1 MRSFCIVLSV
11 LLSLA
16 VQTGAQEP
24 HQQYAPHARLLTPDG
39 GRVDWSNQ
47 NRIAFDRKGR
57 DGFYQVWAVNPDGS
71 GETCLTCDRP
81 GAPAKHKGN
90 PAWHPSGRYI
100 VFQAEKDRV
109 LPLLNNLAA
118 PGRGVAN
125 DLWLMDATG
134 HNYWKLVDVPRLP
147 AGGVLHPHFSRDGTK
162 LFWTQLLKNSGKLGI
177 WEMKVADFDAAGGTP
192 RLTNIRSLT
201 PGPVRKFY
209 ESHGF
214 TPDGRKI
221 IFTAQVETGMSDIF
235 ETELDT
241 GQTVNLTNTP
251 QDWDEHSQIAPDGR
265 RIVWASSR
273 GTSNEFLNLW
283 IMNGD
288 GSEPRMLVDCHTTKG
303 SPMYS
308 EGIGPGD
315 SSWSPDGKSLA
326 VYLIADKDEKSGGIW
341 ILDAIN

>member
-1 MRSFCIVLSV
+1 MKLFYTVLSV
-11 LLSLA
+11 ILTMA
-16 VQTGAQEP
+16 VQIRAQESRP
-24 HQQYAPHARLLTPDG
+24 HQPVPHARLLTSDG
-39 GRVDWSNQ
+39 GRVDWSKQ

-57 DGFYQVWAVNPDGS
+57 DGFYQIWVINPDGS
-71 GETCLTCDRP
+71 GESCLTCGQP
-81 GAPAKHKGN
+81 GAPPKHKGN

-100 VFQAEKDRV
+100 VFEAEKDRV

-125 DLWLMDATG
+125 DLWLMDAAG
-134 HNYWKLVDVPRLP
+134 SRYWKLVDVPRLP
-147 AGGVLHPHFSRDGTK
+147 AGGVLHPHFSHDGTK
-162 LFWTQLLKNSGKLGI
+162 LFWTQLLKSSGKLGI
-177 WEMKVADFDAAGGTP
+177 WELKVADFDDAQGGP
-192 RLTNIRSLT
+192 RLTNIHSFT

-214 TPDGRKI
+214 TPDDKKI

-235 ETELDT
+235 EMDLAT
-241 GQTVNLTNTP
+241 GQTVNLTKTP

-265 RIVWASSR
+265 HIVWASSR
-273 GTSNEFLNLW
+273 NTSNKFLNLW

-288 GSEPRMLVDCHTTKG
+288 GSEPRMLMDCHARG
-303 SPMYS
+303 LPMYS

-326 VYLIADKDEKSGGIW
+326 VYLISDQDEKTGSVW
-341 ILDAIN
+341 ILDAMN

>member
-1 MRSFCIVLSV
+1 MKLVYAVLSGI
-11 LLSLA
+11 LAMA
-16 VQTGAQEP
+16 VQSGAQESRP
-24 HQQYAPHARLLTPDG
+24 QPAPHARLLTSDG
-39 GRVDWSNQ
+39 GRVDWSKQ

-57 DGFYQVWAVNPDGS
+57 DGFYQIRVVNPDGS
-71 GETCLTCDRP
+71 GEACLTCGQP
-81 GAPAKHKGN
+81 GAPPKHKGN

-100 VFQAEKDRV
+100 AFQAEKDRV

-125 DLWLMDATG
+125 DLWLMDAAG
-134 HNYWKLVDVPRLP
+134 SSYWKLVDVPRLP
-147 AGGVLHPHFSRDGTK
+147 AGGVLHPHFSHDGTK
-162 LFWTQLLKNSGKLGI
+162 LFWTQLLKSSGELGI
-177 WEMKVADFDAAGGTP
+177 WELKVADFDDANGAP
-192 RLTNIRSLT
+192 RLTNIHSFAS
-201 PGPVRKFY
+201 GPVRRFY

-214 TPDGRKI
+214 TPDDKKI

-235 ETELDT
+235 EMELAT

-251 QDWDEHSQIAPDGR
+251 QDWDEHSQITPDGR
-265 RIVWASSR
+265 HIVWASSR
-273 GTSNEFLNLW
+273 NTSNKFLNLW

-288 GSEPRMLVDCHTTKG
+288 GSEPRMLMDCHTKG

-326 VYLIADKDEKSGGIW
+326 VYLISDQDEKTGSIW
-341 ILDAIN
+341 ILDAMK